1 MQKTFDNYVL
11 IATVKD
17 KCTLQ
22 LIGNMSILLQA
33 FLEQDFDGRMTDDEL
48 DDCIRFF
55 ETLTKVLKMKRKRGK
70 TMKKEKEM
78 NDILKD
84 TEHRFIITENGLY
97 IKGSPVVIAK
107 QTLIKM
113 LQLKE
118 FRNYMEMYLKE
129 CNQFIKDFQEYMEE
143 NDNE

>member
-1 MQKTFDNYVL
+1 
-11 IATVKD
+11 
-17 KCTLQ
+17 
-22 LIGNMSILLQA
+22 
-33 FLEQDFDGRMTDDEL
+33 
-48 DDCIRFF
+48 
-55 ETLTKVLKMKRKRGK
+55 
-70 TMKKEKEM
+70 MKKEKEM